1 VQARRTAV
9 KTPERRRGP
18 RRIFAAAGIGVL
30 LLVFLVARFPWQR
43 LLPPLLEVAHAAT
56 GAEVRVDALR
66 VGFGATGPRLVA
78 RGVSLRWPGN
88 QPLALD
94 AVALRPAWS
103 LGWLRGR
110 PLWHVEASGPPGAWA
125 GAVAPD
131 RVAGRLDEVDVG
143 ALPWA
148 LLGSSAPLQGR
159 MSGTVDL
166 TRTDGAWQGSAQLS
180 GAPGS
185 VDLGGLPVAIPY
197 EELVARVD
205 VAPDRVSLPEARLV
219 GPLVTASFTGSASAA
234 GASFASWP
242 IDLQVQIER
251 IDPALGG
258 YLGPLGIPLDRQG
271 QARVH
276 VTGSLAAPFLSGAG
290 AGAR

>member
-1 VQARRTAV
+1 
-9 KTPERRRGP
+9 
-18 RRIFAAAGIGVL
+18 
-30 LLVFLVARFPWQR
+30 
-43 LLPPLLEVAHAAT
+43 
-56 GAEVRVDALR
+56 
-66 VGFGATGPRLVA
+66 
-78 RGVSLRWPGN
+78 
-88 QPLALD
+88 
-94 AVALRPAWS
+94 
-103 LGWLRGR
+103 
-110 PLWHVEASGPPGAWA
+110 
-125 GAVAPD
+125 
-131 RVAGRLDEVDVG
+131 
-143 ALPWA
+143 
-148 LLGSSAPLQGR
+148 